1 MKQSSFQRKYR
12 LIGYQFLIPT
22 FLTLLLIV
30 AMPLLFSFVLSMF
43 RYTFLSP
50 HLNEFVGAANY
61 ASVFQDQYFWNSVR
75 VTLWF
80 VFMVVPLE
88 FLIGYGIALLLSHP
102 EIRFKSIFYFILTIP
117 MVMSPV
123 AVGLIWR
130 MLLHPELG
138 VVNYLLGKLGFG
150 YINWFG
156 DPHLALFTITLVD
169 VWQQV
174 SFMVLLLLAGL
185 TSLPKE
191 PFESAKIDGANWMQS
206 LLFVKTPL
214 LMPIITTALLQRV
227 VTAFKTYDLVYI
239 LTSGGPGVSTD
250 LISYNIYRTTFM
262 GLDLSV
268 ASAVSYMLL
277 IVILALTVVIFRST
291 MKENA

>member
-1 MKQSSFQRKYR
+1 MKRLSFQTRYK

-22 FLTLLLIV
+22 FLVLLLVV
-30 AMPLLFSFVLSMF
+30 AMPLLFSLVLSLN

-50 HLNEFVGAANY
+50 RLNEFVGLKNY
-61 ASVFQDQYFWNSVR
+61 ASVIHDQYFWNSVK
-75 VTLWF
+75 VTVWF
-80 VFMVVPLE
+80 VAMVVPLE
-88 FLIGYGIALLLSHP
+88 FLIGYGIALMLSRP
-102 EIRFKSIFYFILTIP
+102 EIKFKSIFYFILTVP

-138 VVNYLLGKLGFG
+138 VVNYILGKLGFG
-150 YINWFG
+150 YVNWFG
-156 DPHLALFTITLVD
+156 DQRLALFTVTLVD
-169 VWQQV
+169 IWQQV
-174 SFMVLLLLAGL
+174 SFMVLLLLSGI

-191 PFESAKIDGANWMQS
+191 PFESAMIDGANWFQN

-214 LMPIITTALLQRV
+214 LMPIITVAILQRV
-227 VTAFKTYDLVYI
+227 ITSFKTYDLVYV

-277 IVILALTVVIFRST
+277 FVILAITVVIFRST
-291 MKENA
+291 MKGNE